1 VRGNDR
7 ARLAVLMTAAAL
19 ALPLGACGS
28 SDDDGGGSAATSA
41 ATAAATTGS
50 TAGDGGGDAT
60 SAAVARALQRP
71 TSIGI
76 EQPLRGGI
84 PRGKTIW
91 WMQCSSPA
99 CVALT
104 RPLKAATDAV
114 GWQLRVVNAGLTPES
129 VKAAWDQ
136 AVQGDPDAVIGS
148 GFSRALY
155 EPELK
160 ALADRGVPVLN
171 MTTADPPENG
181 YAATQNYGPDFL
193 AAGRRLAQ
201 YVLARADGDEV
212 HAATITASAFAN
224 LGFVARGFSAELMA
238 QCPDCTVDDV
248 VVPATSL
255 GNDLPT
261 RIATYLQAHP
271 DVNWVYVGYA
281 DMMVGVPPA
290 LASAGVTREQVR
302 FVTLDSLPTTA
313 QYMKDGNYLVAAEGS
328 PKPEMMWRH
337 VDFLLR
343 HFNREPTAPA
353 TAHTLPT
360 WTLTAETLPSTTDD
374 FPLVED
380 YERQYEALWGV
391 GG

>member
-1 VRGNDR
+1 MRS
-7 ARLAVLMTAAAL
+7 RLAVLATVAVAGVSL
-19 ALPLGACGS
+19 TACGS
-28 SDDDGGGSAATSA
+28 SDDDGDATASTPAGTAASTSA
-41 ATAAATTGS
+41 ATTAASGL
-50 TAGDGGGDAT
+50 
-60 SAAVARALQRP
+60 SAEVARALERP

-76 EQPLRGGI
+76 EEPLRGGI
-84 PRGKTIW
+84 PSDKTIW

-104 RPLKAATDAV
+104 KPLKAATDAV
-114 GWQLRVVNAGLTPES
+114 GWRLRVVNAGLTPET

-155 EPELK
+155 EPELR

-171 MTTADPPENG
+171 MTTADPPEDG
-181 YAATQNYGPDFL
+181 YAATQNYGPDFT
-193 AAGRRLAQ
+193 AAGERLGRF
-201 YVLARADGDEV
+201 VLDRGGDDV
-212 HAATITASAFAN
+212 KAVTITASAFAN
-224 LGFVARGFSAELMA
+224 LSYIARGFKATIEA
-238 QCPDCTVDDV
+238 NCDGCEVDDE

-261 RIATYLQAHP
+261 RVSAYLQAHP
-271 DVNWVYVGYA
+271 DVNWVYIGYA
-281 DMMVGVPPA
+281 DMMVGVPAA
-290 LASAGVTREQVR
+290 LASAGISKDAVR

-343 HFNREPTAPA
+343 YFNREPTEPA

-360 WTLTAETLPSTTDD
+360 WTLTAETLPSTTEE
-374 FPLVED
+374 FPLVD
-380 YERQYEALWGV
+380 GYEQQYKQLWGV
-391 GG
+391 G

>member
-1 VRGNDR
+1 
-7 ARLAVLMTAAAL
+7 
-19 ALPLGACGS
+19 
-28 SDDDGGGSAATSA
+28 
-41 ATAAATTGS
+41 
-50 TAGDGGGDAT
+50 
-60 SAAVARALQRP
+60 
-71 TSIGI
+71 
-76 EQPLRGGI
+76 
-84 PRGKTIW
+84 
-91 WMQCSSPA
+91 
-99 CVALT
+99 
-104 RPLKAATDAV
+104 
-114 GWQLRVVNAGLTPES
+114 
-129 VKAAWDQ
+129 
-136 AVQGDPDAVIGS
+136 
-148 GFSRALY
+148 
-155 EPELK
+155 
-160 ALADRGVPVLN
+160 

-201 YVLARADGDEV
+201 YVLARGGDDV
-212 HAATITASAFAN
+212 HAATITVSAFAN
-224 LGFVARGFSAELMA
+224 LGFVARGFSEELKA
-238 QCPDCTVDDV
+238 QCADCTVEEEI
-248 VVPATSL
+248 VPATSL

-290 LASAGVTREQVR
+290 LASAGIARDKVR

-313 QYMKDGNYLVAAEGS
+313 QYMQDGNYLVAAEGS

-343 HFNREPTAPA
+343 HFNREPTEPA

-380 YERQYEALWGV
+380 YEQQYEALWG
-391 GG
+391 

>member
-1 VRGNDR
+1 MRTR
-7 ARLAVLMTAAAL
+7 FAALAAVAAVAAPLAACGSDGDDGDAPASTAAA
-19 ALPLGACGS
+19 S
-28 SDDDGGGSAATSA
+28 T
-41 ATAAATTGS
+41 TATTQV
-50 TAGDGGGDAT
+50 APE
-60 SAAVARALQRP
+60 VARALERP

-76 EQPLRGGI
+76 DVPLRGEI

-104 RPLKAATDAV
+104 KPLKAATEAV
-114 GWQLRVVNAGLTPES
+114 GWNLRVVNAGLTPEA

-171 MTTADPPENG
+171 MTTADPPEDG
-181 YAATQNYGPDFL
+181 YAATQNYGPDFT
-193 AAGRRLAQ
+193 AGGERLARF
-201 YVLARADGDEV
+201 VLSQSGDDV
-212 HAATITASAFAN
+212 HAVTITASAFAN
-224 LGFVARGFSAELMA
+224 LGFVARGFTDTIEAE
-238 QCPDCTVDDV
+238 CSSCTVDEMT
-248 VVPATSL
+248 VPATSI

-261 RIATYLQAHP
+261 RVSAYLQGHP
-271 DVNWVYVGYA
+271 DVNWVYIGYA
-281 DMMVGVPPA
+281 DMMVGVPAA
-290 LASAGVTREQVR
+290 LASASISKDDVR
-302 FVTLDSLPTTA
+302 FVTIDSLPTTA
-313 QYMKDGNYLVAAEGS
+313 QYMADDNYLVAADGS

-343 HFNREPTAPA
+343 WFNRESTDPA
-353 TAHTLPT
+353 TAHTLPS
-360 WTLTAETLPSTTDD
+360 WTITKDGLPSTTDD

-380 YERQYEALWGV
+380 YEAQYEQLWGV
-391 GG
+391 G

>member
-1 VRGNDR
+1 MRTN
-7 ARLAVLMTAAAL
+7 ARLAALATMAAL
-19 ALPLGACGS
+19 ALPLTACGS
-28 SDDDGGGSAATSA
+28 SGDDGGAGTATSA
-41 ATAAATTGS
+41 TAGAAKSATTAAGA
-50 TAGDGGGDAT
+50 AGANA
-60 SAAVARALQRP
+60 AAVARAIRRP

-76 EQPLRGGI
+76 DAPLRGGI
-84 PRGKTIW
+84 PRDKTIW
-91 WMQCSSPA
+91 WIQCSSPA

-104 RPLKAATDAV
+104 KPLKAATDAV
-114 GWQLRVVNAGLTPES
+114 GWQLRVVNAGLTPET

-160 ALADRGVPVLN
+160 ALAERGVPVLN
-171 MTTADPPENG
+171 MTTADPPEDG

-201 YVLARADGDEV
+201 YVLARGGDDV
-212 HAATITASAFAN
+212 HAATITVSAFAN
-224 LGFVARGFSAELMA
+224 LGFVARGFSAELKA
-238 QCPDCTVDDV
+238 QCAGCTVDEQI
-248 VVPATSL
+248 VPATSL
-255 GNDLPT
+255 GDDLPT

-290 LASAGVTREQVR
+290 LASAGIARDKVR

-313 QYMKDGNYLVAAEGS
+313 QYMQDGSYLVAAEGS

-343 HFNREPTAPA
+343 HFNREPTEPA

-380 YERQYEALWGV
+380 YEQQYEALWGV
-391 GG
+391 SG